1 VQQTGIEARS
11 VASRFAGGS
20 ERVMTSISYG
30 GMTRHSGVFASV
42 ELPAD
47 NRFCLLNHAEL
58 LCEEVTMSAA
68 VETPLNQFKVL
79 RYDEGDGEDT
89 GDPVLSPESGFDDP
103 AGSADMAINGPGSV
117 GSAYPITPTQPAT
130 GVQLTSQPAKPA
142 AARPVVDQVDIS
154 PAGKML
160 DELNQSSEVRAERLA
175 QIKSAIDAGTY
186 DTPEKLEAALSKML
200 GQVESDLDSDR

>member
-1 VQQTGIEARS
+1 
-11 VASRFAGGS
+11 
-20 ERVMTSISYG
+20 M
-30 GMTRHSGVFASV
+30 
-42 ELPAD
+42 PAT
-47 NRFCLLNHAEL
+47 AK
-58 LCEEVTMSAA
+58 
-68 VETPLNQFKVL
+68 TPLNHFEVL
-79 RYDEGDGEDT
+79 RYDKGDGEDAD
-89 GDPVLSPESGFDDP
+89 DPVMSSVSGFDDP

-117 GSAYPITPTQPAT
+117 GSAFPIKPTRPAT
-130 GVQLTSQPAKPA
+130 GVQPTSQPAKPA
-142 AARPVVDQVDIS
+142 ATRPVTDQVDIS